1 MPIDFSHNK
10 IYTTNEM
17 ILLNNEK
24 YFNNLKGCFS
34 GFVNDTTGDAE

>member
-1 MPIDFSHNK
+1 
-10 IYTTNEM
+10 M

-24 YFNNLKGCFS
+24 YFNNLKGWFS